1 MSASLVPFPSFGCND
16 FVERDDDEI
25 LFKLLL
31 FPPQLLRSCCWLL
44 DENVGSGVN
53 IRTCPFWIGLCNSG
67 GYVCVNKGD
76 WWEFGNVWSKEGP
89 PFDTVVK
96 VDTLSGCWERLWI
109 DVMGVGRDDL
119 ELANVVNT
127 DAPIEDVV
135 GTVGI
140 GMCLSI
146 YLIFI

>member
-1 MSASLVPFPSFGCND
+1 M
-16 FVERDDDEI
+16 
-25 LFKLLL
+25 
-31 FPPQLLRSCCWLL
+31 
-44 DENVGSGVN
+44 
-53 IRTCPFWIGLCNSG
+53 
-67 GYVCVNKGD
+67 CVNKGD